1 MKKDEV
7 YLHGYHPFHEEG
19 ATPGRRFMKYLLAVD
34 GSDQS
39 LDATRAFEA
48 LSPGENLKVLHV
60 VNVPGI
66 PYPAIGAGV
75 AKDLSMAVDKA
86 MREEGE
92 RIIEQAV
99 SLLPLHSGNVTKR
112 LEMGTPAEFIIIIA
126 EQMGADLVVLGA
138 RGIGQIR
145 EQMFGS
151 VSHRVMSHAPCSTLI
166 VKKPLR
172 KIQEV
177 LIPVESQED
186 GQAVAQFLRK
196 NPFRE
201 PISATVLH
209 VIPFSQPV
217 WPVGAMISPEFRKEM
232 IDYGETF
239 TNGISAELKE
249 LGHQAKGMV
258 IVGSPSHTIIGEA
271 TKNAVDLIMMRT
283 HSRSGV
289 SRFLLG
295 SVSHS
300 VVHHTESSILLVR
313 P

>member
-1 MKKDEV
+1 
-7 YLHGYHPFHEEG
+7 
-19 ATPGRRFMKYLLAVD
+19 MKYLLAVD

-39 LDATRAFEA
+39 LDATRAFDA
-48 LSPGENLKVLHV
+48 LSSGEKLVVLHV

-66 PYPAIGAGV
+66 PYPTFGAGV

-92 RIIEQAV
+92 RVVDQAV
-99 SLLPLHSGNVTKR
+99 SLLPLHPGLVAKR
-112 LEMGTPAEFIIIIA
+112 LENGTPAEVILTMVKDEGI
-126 EQMGADLVVLGA
+126 DLVVLGA
-138 RGIGQIR
+138 RGMGQIR

-151 VSHRVMSHAPCSTLI
+151 VSHRVMTHAPCSTLI

-172 KIQEV
+172 KIQHV

-186 GQAVAQFLRK
+186 GEAVVRFLK
-196 NPFRE
+196 KKPFRE
-201 PISATVLH
+201 PMSATVLH
-209 VIPFSQPV
+209 VIPFSEPV

-232 IDYGETF
+232 IAYGEKF
-239 TNGISAELKE
+239 TNGISTELKQM
-249 LGHQAKGMV
+249 GHQAKGV
-258 IVGSPSHTIIGEA
+258 VVVGAPSHTIMEEA
-271 TKNAVDLIMMRT
+271 DKHAADVIMMRT

-300 VVHHTESSILLVR
+300 VVHHTETSILLVR
-313 P
+313 D

>member
-1 MKKDEV
+1 
-7 YLHGYHPFHEEG
+7 
-19 ATPGRRFMKYLLAVD
+19 MKYLLAVD

-48 LSPGENLKVLHV
+48 LSPAESLMVLYV

-66 PYPAIGAGV
+66 PYPAMGAGV

-92 RIIEQAV
+92 RVIDQAV
-99 SLLPLHSGNVTKR
+99 SLLPLHPGSVTKR
-112 LEMGTPAEFIIIIA
+112 LENGTPAEVILSMA
-126 EQMGADLVVLGA
+126 KEEGADLVVLGA
-138 RGIGQIR
+138 RGIGQIQ

-151 VSHRVMSHAPCSTLI
+151 VSHRVMTHAPCSTLI
-166 VKKPLR
+166 VKKPIR
-172 KIQEV
+172 EIQQV
-177 LIPVESQED
+177 LIPLESQED
-186 GQAVAQFLRK
+186 GEVVVRFFK
-196 NPFRE
+196 KKPFRE
-201 PISATVLH
+201 PITATVLH
-209 VIPFSQPV
+209 VIPFSEPV

-232 IDYGETF
+232 IAYGEKF
-239 TNGISAELKE
+239 TNGISAELKQM
-249 LGHQAKGMV
+249 GHQAKGVV
-258 IVGSPSHTIIGEA
+258 IVGAPSHTIIEEA
-271 TKNAVDLIMMRT
+271 TKHAADVIMMRT

-313 P
+313 E

>member
-1 MKKDEV
+1 
-7 YLHGYHPFHEEG
+7 
-19 ATPGRRFMKYLLAVD
+19 MKYVLAVD

-39 LDATRAFEA
+39 LDATRVFEA
-48 LSPGENLKVLHV
+48 LSPAESLVVLHV

-66 PYPAIGAGV
+66 PYPAMGAGV

-92 RIIEQAV
+92 RVLDQAV
-99 SLLPLHSGNVTKR
+99 SLLPLHPGSVTKR
-112 LEMGTPAEFIIIIA
+112 LETGTPAESVITIA
-126 EQMGADLVVLGA
+126 EEQGADLVVLGA

-151 VSHRVMSHAPCSTLI
+151 VSHRVMTHASCSTLI
-166 VKKPLR
+166 IKKPIR
-172 KIQEV
+172 KIQQV
-177 LIPVESQED
+177 LISVESQED
-186 GQAVAQFLRK
+186 GEAVVRFMK
-196 NPFRE
+196 KKPFRE

-209 VIPFSQPV
+209 VIPFSEPV

-232 IDYGETF
+232 IAFGEKF
-239 TNGISAELKE
+239 TNGVSAELKK
-249 LGHQAKGMV
+249 LGHEAKGV
-258 IVGSPSHTIIGEA
+258 VVVGAPSHTIIEEA
-271 TKNAVDLIMMRT
+271 SKLPADLIMMRT

-300 VVHHTESSILLVR
+300 VVHHAESSILFVR
-313 P
+313 E

>member
-1 MKKDEV
+1 
-7 YLHGYHPFHEEG
+7 
-19 ATPGRRFMKYLLAVD
+19 MKYLLAVD

-48 LSPGENLKVLHV
+48 LSPAESLMVLYV

-66 PYPAIGAGV
+66 PYPAMGAGV

-92 RIIEQAV
+92 RVIDQAV
-99 SLLPLHSGNVTKR
+99 SLLPLHPGSVTKR
-112 LEMGTPAEFIIIIA
+112 LENGTPAEVILSMA
-126 EQMGADLVVLGA
+126 KEEGADLVVLGA

-151 VSHRVMSHAPCSTLI
+151 VSHRVMTHAPCSTLI
-166 VKKPLR
+166 VKKPIR
-172 KIQEV
+172 EIQQV
-177 LIPVESQED
+177 LIPLESQED
-186 GQAVAQFLRK
+186 GEVVVRFFK
-196 NPFRE
+196 KKPFRK
-201 PISATVLH
+201 PITATVLH
-209 VIPFSQPV
+209 VIPFSEPV

-232 IDYGETF
+232 VAYGEKF
-239 TNGISAELKE
+239 TNGVSAELKQM
-249 LGHQAKGMV
+249 GHQAKGVV
-258 IVGSPSHTIIGEA
+258 IVGAPSHTIIEEA
-271 TKNAVDLIMMRT
+271 TKHAADVIMMRT

-313 P
+313 E

>member
-1 MKKDEV
+1 
-7 YLHGYHPFHEEG
+7 
-19 ATPGRRFMKYLLAVD
+19 MKYLLAVD

-39 LDATRAFEA
+39 VDATRAFEA
-48 LSPGENLKVLHV
+48 LSPAESLMVLYV

-66 PYPAIGAGV
+66 PYPAMGAGV

-92 RIIEQAV
+92 RAIDQAV
-99 SLLPLHSGNVTKR
+99 SLLPLHPGPVTKR
-112 LEMGTPAEFIIIIA
+112 LETGKPAEVILTLA
-126 EQMGADLVVLGA
+126 EEQNVDLVVLGA

-151 VSHRVMSHAPCSTLI
+151 VSHRVMTHAPCSTLI
-166 VKKPLR
+166 VKKPIR
-172 KIQEV
+172 KIQQV
-177 LIPVESQED
+177 CIPVESQED
-186 GQAVAQFLRK
+186 GEAVVRFMK
-196 NPFRE
+196 KKPFRE

-209 VIPFSQPV
+209 VIPFSEPV

-232 IDYGETF
+232 IAYGEKF
-239 TNGISAELKE
+239 TNGLSTELKQM
-249 LGHQAKGMV
+249 GHEAKGV
-258 IVGSPSHTIIGEA
+258 VVVGTPSHTIIEEA
-271 TKNAVDLIMMRT
+271 TKHAADVILMRT

-300 VVHHTESSILLVR
+300 VVHHTESSILFVR
-313 P
+313 E

>member
-1 MKKDEV
+1 
-7 YLHGYHPFHEEG
+7 
-19 ATPGRRFMKYLLAVD
+19 MKYLLAVD

-39 LDATRAFEA
+39 IDATRAFEA
-48 LSPGENLKVLHV
+48 LNPGESLMVLHV

-66 PYPAIGAGV
+66 PYPSIGAGV

-86 MREEGE
+86 MRDEGE
-92 RIIEQAV
+92 RIIDQAV
-99 SLLPLHSGNVTKR
+99 SLLPLHPGSIMKR
-112 LEMGTPAEFIIIIA
+112 LENGTPAEVILTIVKEKSI
-126 EQMGADLVVLGA
+126 DLVVLGA
-138 RGIGQIR
+138 RGIGQFR

-151 VSHRVMSHAPCSTLI
+151 VSHRVMTHASCSSLI
-166 VKKPLR
+166 IKKPIR

-186 GQAVAQFLRK
+186 GEAVVRFLK
-196 NPFRE
+196 KKPFRE

-209 VIPFSQPV
+209 VIPFSEPV

-232 IDYGETF
+232 IAYGEKF
-239 TNGISAELKE
+239 TNGISGELTRM
-249 LGHQAKGMV
+249 GHKAQGIV
-258 IVGSPSHTIIGEA
+258 IVGAPSHTIIEEA
-271 TKNAVDLIMMRT
+271 TKNATDLIMMRT

-300 VVHHTESSILLVR
+300 VVHHTESSILFVR
-313 P
+313 E

>member
-1 MKKDEV
+1 
-7 YLHGYHPFHEEG
+7 
-19 ATPGRRFMKYLLAVD
+19 MKYLLAID

-39 LDATRAFEA
+39 VDATRAFEA
-48 LSPGENLKVLHV
+48 LGEAENLMVLYV

-66 PYPAIGAGV
+66 PYPAMGAGV

-92 RIIEQAV
+92 RAIDQAV
-99 SLLPLHSGNVTKR
+99 SLLPFHSGSVTKR
-112 LEMGTPAEFIIIIA
+112 LETGKPAEVILALA
-126 EQMGADLVVLGA
+126 EEQNVDLVVLGA

-151 VSHRVMSHAPCSTLI
+151 VSHRVMTHAPCSTLI
-166 VKKPLR
+166 VKKPIR
-172 KIQEV
+172 KIQQV

-186 GQAVAQFLRK
+186 GEAVVRFMK
-196 NPFRE
+196 KKPFRE
-201 PISATVLH
+201 PISAVVLH
-209 VIPFSQPV
+209 VIPFSEPV

-232 IDYGETF
+232 IAYGEKF
-239 TNGISAELKE
+239 TNSLSAELKQM
-249 LGHQAKGMV
+249 GHEAKWGV
-258 IVGSPSHTIIGEA
+258 VVGAPSHMIIEEA
-271 TKNAVDLIMMRT
+271 TKHAADVILMRT

-300 VVHHTESSILLVR
+300 VVHHTESSILFVR
-313 P
+313 E

>member
-1 MKKDEV
+1 
-7 YLHGYHPFHEEG
+7 
-19 ATPGRRFMKYLLAVD
+19 MKYLLAVD
-34 GSDQS
+34 GSNES
-39 LDATRAFEA
+39 LDATRTFEA
-48 LSPGENLKVLHV
+48 LSQAEILCVLYV

-66 PYPAIGAGV
+66 PYPAMGAGV

-99 SLLPLHSGNVTKR
+99 SLLPLHPGSVMKR
-112 LEMGTPAEFIIIIA
+112 LENGTPAEVILTIA
-126 EQMGADLVVLGA
+126 QEEGTDLVVLGA
-138 RGIGQIR
+138 RGIGQIQ
-145 EQMFGS
+145 EKMFGS
-151 VSHRVMSHAPCSTLI
+151 VSHRVMTHAPCSTLI

-177 LIPVESQED
+177 LIPIESKED
-186 GQAVAQFLRK
+186 GEAVVRFLK
-196 NPFRE
+196 KKPFRE

-209 VIPFSQPV
+209 VIPFSEPV

-232 IDYGETF
+232 ITYGETF
-239 TNGISAELKE
+239 TNGISAELKQ
-249 LGHQAKGMV
+249 LGHQAKGV
-258 IVGSPSHTIIGEA
+258 VVVGAPSPKILEA
-271 TKNAVDLIMMRT
+271 ADKHAADVIMMRT

-300 VVHHTESSILLVR
+300 VVHQTESSILLVR
-313 P
+313 D